1 MGTTATPQQIKDALG
16 KFGLASLYNDQD
28 PLMPMYSQI
37 ADSYKTANMSAG
49 NFQATAI
56 ACQIARKVLYFKKV
70 PGDCPLQT
78 SYSFGPGAVVSKA
91 GGIAALGA
99 SSFAAGATTFGGA
112 AAAGIAASAATAA
125 TVIGLVALPFTI
137 WAAFEAHHAA
147 AVAKEQAT
155 LCQIISS
162 VNPSFDQLDAA
173 VQSGE
178 IDAHTYIAA
187 IDQMRTQAKNTIRN
201 SGVYQNCNAACYI
214 EGYLNCVCDIR
225 KLLYQQ
231 SSTVAGT
238 GNAPSAKTV
247 AGALTQTNGVVGIAL
262 AALAAKVG
270 GVF

>member
-1 MGTTATPQQIKDALG
+1 MTATPQQIKDALG

-37 ADSYKTANMSAG
+37 ASSYKTAKMSAG
-49 NFQATAI
+49 NFEATAV
-56 ACQIARKVLYFKKV
+56 ACQIAKKVLYFKKT

-78 SYSFGPGAVVSKA
+78 SYSFGPGANISKA
-91 GGIAALGA
+91 AGIAGLGA
-99 SSFAAGATTFGGA
+99 SSVASIGGLAGVS
-112 AAAGIAASAATAA
+112 IAASAATAA

-137 WAAFEAHHAA
+137 WAAFEAHHTA

-155 LCQIISS
+155 LCEIISS

-173 VQSGE
+173 VQSGQ
-178 IDAHTYIAA
+178 IDAQTCITA
-187 IDQMRTQAKNTIRN
+187 IDQMRTQAKNAFRN

-214 EGYLNCVCDIR
+214 EGYMNCVCDIR

-231 SSTVAGT
+231 SSTVSGT

-262 AALAAKVG
+262 AALAAKFG
-270 GVF
+270 GVI